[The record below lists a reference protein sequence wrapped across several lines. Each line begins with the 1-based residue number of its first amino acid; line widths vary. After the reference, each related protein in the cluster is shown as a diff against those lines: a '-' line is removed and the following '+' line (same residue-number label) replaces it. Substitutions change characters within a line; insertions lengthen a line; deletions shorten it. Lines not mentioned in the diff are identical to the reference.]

1 MAEIELDARHLICP
15 MPVLKA
21 RKALIALDPGE
32 VLLLRAT
39 DPASRRDVPAFC
51 AATGH
56 VLLGTEDRDDEIR
69 YRIRKGPA

>member
-1 MAEIELDARHLICP
+1 MAETELDARHLICP
-15 MPVLKA
+15 MPVLRA
-21 RKALIALDPGE
+21 RKALMALAEGE

-39 DPASRRDVPAFC
+39 DPASRKDVPAFC

-56 VLLGTEDRDDEIR
+56 VLVGVEDRADEIR

>member
-1 MAEIELDARHLICP
+1 MAEAELDARHLICP
-15 MPVLKA
+15 MPVLRA
-21 RKALIALDPGE
+21 RKALMALAAGD

-56 VLLGTEDRDDEIR
+56 VLLDVEEGADEIR